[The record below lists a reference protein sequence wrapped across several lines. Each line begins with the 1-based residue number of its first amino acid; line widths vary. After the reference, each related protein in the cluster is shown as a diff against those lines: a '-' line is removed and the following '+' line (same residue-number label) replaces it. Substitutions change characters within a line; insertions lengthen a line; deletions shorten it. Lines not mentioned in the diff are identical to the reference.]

1 MTSEKSNVD
10 VTLLQKQL
18 EDEKRKNLKSGGGDG
33 TFDGMDARIKRL
45 EDDFREIKGDLKTL
59 VKDVAEIKGKVSAL
73 PTTLQLIGFVL
84 AVLAIAGLAK
94 YFAP

>member
-1 MTSEKSNVD
+1 MTDESRNVS
-10 VTLLQKQL
+10 VAFLRNKLA
-18 EDEKRKNLKSGGGDG
+18 DEKRKNLKSGGGDG